1 MKVSQAFVDTWTP
14 RAIAALRIV
23 TAFLFV
29 QHGTAKLFH
38 IPHVEMF
45 DDLKVLSFFGM
56 VGILEVV
63 GGLLVLIGLFTR
75 PAAFILSGQMAVAY
89 FIGHANQGHVLSP
102 MLNQGEP
109 AVLFCFIFLLLS
121 VTGPGVWAVQPTTPR
136 RATS

>member
-1 MKVSQAFVDTWTP
+1 MRLSQAFIDTWTP

-29 QHGTAKLFH
+29 QHGTAKLSH
-38 IPHVEMF
+38 VPHVEMF
-45 DDLKVLSFFGM
+45 DELKVLSFFGM

-109 AVLFCFIFLLLS
+109 AVLFCFIFLLFS
-121 VTGPGVWAVQPTTPR
+121 VTGPGVWAVQPTTSPISR
-136 RATS
+136 

>member
-1 MKVSQAFVDTWTP
+1 MRLTQAFIDTWTP
-14 RAIAALRIV
+14 RAIAALRII

-29 QHGTAKLFH
+29 QHGTAKIFH
-38 IPHVEMF
+38 IPHVEML

-121 VTGPGVWAVQPTTPR
+121 VTGPGAWAVQPTTPR
-136 RATS
+136 PVTS